1 MDSTQLWVKS
11 LQLDIAERM
20 NTMRKKSMYAVKLCN
35 TVSFAKKRFLLQFVI
50 FSTVPDWVQFSETSG
65 LETGLSNQ
73 RKSSEAKKII
83 TVDISTHYVPP
94 KE

>member
-1 MDSTQLWVKS
+1 
-11 LQLDIAERM
+11 M
-20 NTMRKKSMYAVKLCN
+20 NTMRKKRICIHGKTVYVYRKLC
-35 TVSFAKKRFLLQFVI
+35 KKRFLPQFVI